1 MNSEVV
7 IIGGN
12 HHNTL
17 SVLRSLGRR
26 GILSYLILS
35 IRGGV
40 KPFVSRSK
48 YIKEVFICYR
58 HDDIIPT
65 LLELTKTHPNFI
77 ERKPVVIACHDLAA
91 SLLDVNHDLL
101 EQFFFLPGAKMQGQ
115 ITKIMN
121 KVEMGLL
128 AKLNGITIPMNW
140 SSNDLPQHFDNI
152 IYPCITKPLVSKNGS
167 KSEIKICKNRQEL
180 ITYAD
185 LHSQSEYQVQQYIQK
200 EFEYQLI
207 GCSIKGGEE
216 IIIPGRT
223 HIIHQPI
230 NTNTAFLRYEPLDGN
245 EPIQQCK
252 DFIKATGYSGLFSM
266 EFLRGIDGK
275 NYFMEINFRNDGNA
289 ISVTAAGV
297 NLPYIWYL
305 SSQGLDYANE
315 LQMVHPLYVMPENVV
330 IDLWSSGTI
339 TFRELI
345 KDFKLRDIS
354 MDYDEADPAPTH
366 GKWDYRMR
374 FIIGTARYFIRVLL
388 KLFNR

>member
-1 MNSEVV
+1 MNSEVI

-17 SVLRSLGRR
+17 SVLRSLGRK
-26 GILSYLILS
+26 GVFSYLILTL
-35 IRGGV
+35 RGGV
-40 KPFVSRSK
+40 NPFVSRSK
-48 YIKEVFICYR
+48 YIKEVFICYKSE
-58 HDDIIPT
+58 DIIPK
-65 LLELTKTHPNFI
+65 LLELTNTHPNFI
-77 ERKPVVIACHDLAA
+77 EKKPVVIACHDLAA
-91 SLLDVNHDLL
+91 SLIDINYDLL
-101 EQFFFLPGAKMQGQ
+101 EKFYLLPGSKKQGQ
-115 ITKIMN
+115 ITRFMN

-128 AKLNGITIPMNW
+128 AESNGITIPKTW
-140 SSNDLPQHFDNI
+140 SDRDIPQFIDNI

-167 KSEIKICKNRQEL
+167 KSEIKICKNKKEL
-180 ITYAD
+180 RKYAD
-185 LHSQSEYQVQQYIQK
+185 KHSHSEYQIQQYIQK
-200 EFEYQLI
+200 DYEYQLI
-207 GCSIKGGEE
+207 GCSINHGEE
-216 IIIPGRT
+216 IIIPGKTR
-223 HIIHQPI
+223 IIHQPTV
-230 NTNTAFLRYEPLDGN
+230 TNTAFLRYEYLDGD
-245 EPIQQCK
+245 EPIKQCQ

-315 LQMVHPLYVMPENVV
+315 LQMVHPLYVMPETMV

-345 KDFKLRDIS
+345 NDFKLRDIS

-366 GKWDYRMR
+366 GRWDYRMR
-374 FIIGTARYFIRVLL
+374 FFKGAARYFIRVLL
-388 KLFNR
+388 KLFNH